1 MNRGAWR
8 ATVHGIARV
17 RHNLATQQQQH
28 LPETLEAVGS
38 QAHQVHAYCF
48 PGFGFSF
55 GSSFVVYSAQFCPRW
70 PNLERL
76 PPGVAGR
83 GVESTPCPL
92 LCPGSGQTAAFLI
105 PNNVPYAQ
113 DRGRTSGVKAGE
125 QRKAGPHVGRG
136 AASPDE
142 LGGRQSRVRTRG
154 MTSWP
159 GPRLNGTGSFNRCP
173 FGKMCAEWGDG
184 WVFSFQ
190 GTAL

>member
-1 MNRGAWR
+1 MQETPVHSVRSLGWKDPPGRANDNPLQLFLPGNPMNRGAWR

-55 GSSFVVYSAQFCPRW
+55 GLSFVVYSAQFCPRW

-83 GVESTPCPL
+83 GVESTPCPS

-125 QRKAGPHVGRG
+125 QRKAGPRVGRG
-136 AASPDE
+136 AAIQTR
-142 LGGRQSRVRTRG
+142 GVQSR
-154 MTSWP
+154 
-159 GPRLNGTGSFNRCP
+159 
-173 FGKMCAEWGDG
+173 
-184 WVFSFQ
+184 
-190 GTAL
+190 